1 MQKSKKNLKETI
13 KGINKKYGE
22 NAMATLDESDI
33 RGKVE
38 GISTNCYSLDRIFG
52 CGGFPRGKIIDI
64 YGEPS
69 SGKSTLA
76 MYIVGQIQ
84 KEGGNAAWID
94 SEMAFTT
101 EYAESVG
108 VNISD
113 LLLSQPETGEQAL
126 DMVEQL
132 VGTGEIDI
140 IVVDSTAALVPQKE
154 LEGEVTDS
162 NVALQARLLSK
173 GLRMITG
180 VASRS
185 KTAIIFIS
193 QVRDK
198 IGGFIGPSTDSTGGK
213 ALKFYSSVRLKVSRI
228 KTLKDKETAA
238 IGNTLKIEAVKNK
251 IGLPFRKAQIDL
263 YFKKGLDVVGDVIDS
278 AVKKNIMVKSG
289 MTYYY
294 GNKKLGGSRQKTIDI
309 LENDQATL
317 QNIKDQLIALDN
329 EEEKPTTSAKEKAGT
344 SHSS

>member
-1 MQKSKKNLKETI
+1 MNKNKKSLQETI
-13 KGINKKYGE
+13 KNINKKYGE
-22 NAMATLDESDI
+22 NAMATIDTSDV
-33 RGKVE
+33 RGKIE

-84 KEGGNAAWID
+84 RGGGKAAWID

-108 VNISD
+108 VDNPN

-132 VGTGEIDI
+132 VNTGEMDI
-140 IVVDSTAALVPQKE
+140 IVIDSTAALVPQKE

-173 GLRMITG
+173 GLRMVTG

-185 KTAIIFIS
+185 KTAIVFIS

-198 IGGFIGPSTDSTGGK
+198 IGSFVGPSTDSTGGK

-228 KTLKDKETAA
+228 KTLKNKEEAA
-238 IGNTLKIEAVKNK
+238 IGNTLRIEATKNK
-251 IGLPFRKAQIDL
+251 IGFPFRKAELNL
-263 YFKKGLDVVGDVIDS
+263 YFKKGLDVVGDILDS
-278 AVKKNIMVKSG
+278 ATNVGIVKKSG

-294 GNKKLGGSRQKTIDI
+294 GDKKLGGSRQKALDYLEKDGETFEEIKNQLISLD
-309 LENDQATL
+309 END
-317 QNIKDQLIALDN
+317 
-329 EEEKPTTSAKEKAGT
+329 EAKQT
-344 SHSS
+344 